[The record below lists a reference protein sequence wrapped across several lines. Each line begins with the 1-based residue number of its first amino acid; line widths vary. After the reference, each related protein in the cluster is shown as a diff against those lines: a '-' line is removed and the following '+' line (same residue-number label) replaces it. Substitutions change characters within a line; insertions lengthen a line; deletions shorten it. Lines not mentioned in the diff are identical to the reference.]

1 MSETNQHYT
10 VVTTNAP
17 YIPTDEARKNVG
29 PSEINIFDDP
39 YLQQL
44 WLNLINEY
52 KHVFKKISLTPK
64 VRFIIPIYNAHKMVE
79 NEQEN
84 LFKMITE
91 LETNNDFLFNF
102 FTKYFQKFEFKNIQ
116 LNHLLKNAVNIDRL
130 GFGLRQQINYVNR
143 QISPLNLFDTL
154 LKIQEKSFVTE
165 LIPFQPP
172 KDLIEKNKLFIRL
185 QHTTTFERLTY
196 KAYQILQK
204 LIFED
209 FQLIEYFTLNQ
220 VEREKEQCKS
230 FEEKPE
236 YTLLCQKYGKA
247 DINYIIQQ
255 YLTT

>member
-1 MSETNQHYT
+1 M
-10 VVTTNAP
+10 
-17 YIPTDEARKNVG
+17 
-29 PSEINIFDDP
+29 
-39 YLQQL
+39 QQL
-44 WLNLINEY
+44 WLKLMIEY
-52 KHVFKKISLTPK
+52 KHIFKKISLTPR

-79 NEQEN
+79 KEQEN
-84 LFKMITE
+84 LFNMITE

-143 QISPLNLFDTL
+143 QISPFNLFDTL
-154 LKIQEKSFVTE
+154 LKIQKESFMTE
-165 LIPFQPP
+165 LFPFQPP

-185 QHTTTFERLTY
+185 QHTTTFEKLTY

-220 VEREKEQCKS
+220 VERETEHCKS
-230 FEEKPE
+230 FEEKSE
-236 YTLLCQKYGKA
+236 YALLCQKYGKA
-247 DINYIIQQ
+247 DIDYIIHQ